1 MLVAGYGSSVPVFV
15 GAFMRAV
22 RWFVVLALVLTLLPV
37 GSAAAATTLPG
48 ATYTPLAAPQRIL
61 DTRTPIGGHQRKV
74 AAGETVALAVPG
86 LPADATAVVVNL
98 TGTGG
103 TTSTFLSMF
112 PDQYAGTSTLNLVAG
127 QTSAAGAFVALG
139 ADRRIRVLNRNG
151 TIDVIVDLVGYFA
164 QEGAGFTAATA
175 TRILDTRTTTALGPG
190 ATRTLAVRGAAGVPA
205 DATAA
210 LLNVTGVEPKTSTF
224 LRVTPDG
231 QAGTSTVNLAANVNR
246 ANVTVT
252 RIGADGAVRITNNS
266 GNTHVLVDVLG
277 WFSPSGPGRYVP
289 LASPRRVLDTRAG
302 TDGPIAGGTTRQ
314 AHFTG
319 AGVPDFPNI
328 ATLFTLTGVQPT
340 TSTYLTAWR
349 SGTAQPQVS
358 TLSVAARATV
368 PNTAVA
374 DGTAVDVYNHAGQA
388 HALVDAVG
396 YFYAPTRPDPT
407 VPAAPAITYAHNDG
421 TRVALNWS
429 VPDNGGLPI
438 TGYTVTLQPGDRRVT
453 VPAYQTEAVV
463 GGLTVGGRYTVT
475 VNAIN
480 LAGPGATSAARPIG
494 PPTWMTRVDTTAT
507 GQTDPDQRSW
517 LVDVSADGRYVLL
530 SAQTNSV
537 LVPAQYRTAE
547 SQGRYQVRKDR
558 QTGAVEIT
566 SIGAGGVPVSSGWS
580 ALAPDNRTLV
590 FLTTSG
596 LHVRDLVAGTTRTV
610 VAQRGTG
617 DHTLSG
623 NGRWVYWTAART
635 LYRYDLQ
642 ANQAET
648 LLSCPDP
655 STGCYLASGP
665 EVSDDGAT
673 AVFEYRATPD
683 GQAGVAL
690 FDAVTKDVR
699 MLAGGYSPVI
709 SGDGAAVYFQSGG
722 SGVRRIEK
730 IATASGAVPVTVWES
745 PTPYAVAVGPNALSA
760 DGGVLGFH
768 RMSEQWLVDMP
779 GHLLE
784 TATGREAMLPR
795 LRDTSFLGRPV
806 VSADGSTA
814 VAMEDCEYQ
823 EECGTTG
830 TYAVSVPDL
839 LSSSG

>member
-1 MLVAGYGSSVPVFV
+1 
-15 GAFMRAV
+15 MRAV

-37 GSAAAATTLPG
+37 GSAAAATPVPG
-48 ATYTPLAAPQRIL
+48 GIYTPLATPQRIL

-86 LPADATAVVVNL
+86 LPADATAVAVNL

-103 TTSTFLSMF
+103 STSTFLSMF
-112 PDQYAGTSTLNLVAG
+112 PDQHTGTSTLNLAAG
-127 QTSAAGAFVALG
+127 QTSAAGTFVALG
-139 ADRRIRVLNRNG
+139 ADRRIRVFNRNG

-164 QEGAGFTAATA
+164 QDGAGFTTAAA
-175 TRILDTRTTTALGPG
+175 TRILDTRSTTVLGPG
-190 ATRTLAVRGAAGVPA
+190 ATRTLAVRGVAGVPA

-210 LLNVTGVEPKTSTF
+210 LLNVTGVEPTASTF

-231 QAGTSTVNLAANVNR
+231 QGDTSTVNVAAKVNR

-252 RIGADGAVRITNNS
+252 RIGADGAVRITNKN

-277 WFSPSGPGRYVP
+277 WFSPSGTGRYVP
-289 LASPRRVLDTRAG
+289 LASPQRVLDTRTG
-302 TDGPIAGGTTRQ
+302 TGGPIAAGTTRQ
-314 AHFTG
+314 AYFTQ
-319 AGVPDFPNI
+319 AGVPEFPNI
-328 ATLFTLTGVQPT
+328 ATLFTVTGVQPT
-340 TSTYLTAWR
+340 ASTYLTAWR
-349 SGTAQPQVS
+349 SGTARPPVS
-358 TLSVAARATV
+358 TLSVAAGAIV

-374 DGTAVDVYNHAGQA
+374 GGTAVSIYNHAGQA
-388 HALVDAVG
+388 HAVVDAVG

-407 VPAAPAITYAHNDG
+407 LPGAPAITYTNNDG
-421 TRVALNWS
+421 TQVALNWS

-438 TGYTVTLQPGDRRVT
+438 TKYTITVQPGDRRIT
-453 VPAYQTEAVV
+453 VPGRQTNTTID
-463 GGLTVGGRYTVT
+463 GLTVGGRYTLTVT
-475 VNAIN
+475 ATN
-480 LAGPGATSAARPIG
+480 LAGDGPASAAKPVG

-517 LVDVSADGRYVLL
+517 LGDVSADGRYVLL

-558 QTGAVEIT
+558 QTGAVAIT
-566 SIGAGGVPVSSGWS
+566 SVGADGVPVLSGWS

-596 LHVRDLVAGTTRTV
+596 IHVRDLVAGTTRTI
-610 VAQRGTG
+610 VAERGTS

-635 LYRYDLQ
+635 MYRYDLQ
-642 ANQAET
+642 TNQAET

-655 STGCYLASGP
+655 STGCYLMSGP
-665 EVSDDGAT
+665 EVTGDGAT

-683 GQAGVAL
+683 EQTGVAL

-699 MLAGGYSPVI
+699 VLAAGDAPTI
-709 SGDGAAVYFQSGG
+709 SGDGATVYFQSAG

-730 IATASGAVPVTVWES
+730 IATTPGAVPVTIWELQ
-745 PTPYAVAVGPNALSA
+745 TPYAVTVGPNALSA
-760 DGGVLGFH
+760 DGGVLGFY
-768 RMSEQWLVDMP
+768 RMGDQWLVDMP
-779 GHLLE
+779 GYLLE
-784 TATGREAMLPR
+784 TATGRETVLPR
-795 LRDTSFLGRPV
+795 LRDTSFLSRPV

-814 VAMEDCEYQ
+814 VAMEDCEYE

-830 TYAVSVPDL
+830 IYAVSVPDL
-839 LSSSG
+839 LSS